1 MLIVVVV
8 WPGPVCCYSGLMYA
22 AGHRSEILN
31 QAATKQTAKQRAKQ
45 APGGGLPSGGPRGPL
60 PPGKLPP
67 ECGEAEARLRHNGA
81 STEPEDLRSQ
91 RPSSLQSFFGPVT
104 HFTIAISRCVL
115 DSGYSG
121 KNLSI
126 AGFFMIAQYKYSKL

>member
-1 MLIVVVV
+1 MLIVVVVV

-45 APGGGLPSGGPRGPL
+45 APGGGLPSAGPRGPL

-81 STEPEDLRSQ
+81 STEPEEPATKFITIILW
-91 RPSSLQSFFGPVT
+91 SSDAFY
-104 HFTIAISRCVL
+104 HCH
-115 DSGYSG
+115 SG

-126 AGFFMIAQYKYSKL
+126 AGSFKIAQYKHSKLKTSV